1 MGEEQRVNGP
11 VAEILSPAPWA
22 VHVLDPLNSSAPILH
37 SLSEIHNFELRWF
50 KSAEEIQKAKP
61 WHDNS
66 QIVYLLSDKSPQ
78 VNSLELAYQIAEATG
93 DRSPVWLLTESLNPN
108 FREVSRMAG
117 VVGWLSTPL
126 NPEVFADCLSL
137 VRSGALWKPPRGNTI
152 QFKPKI
158 GILNMDWNGSELMLQ
173 GVLDEKAEF
182 TQLPDIIPKGIVTV
196 RCNWK
201 GLLTLNLEGL
211 KIWKEFASSD
221 VATHLEFTFEESPR
235 MMQEFWDSMPT
246 VFGPNV
252 TMEPP
257 IPTPYETL
265 KDHQSKTLDENIKLL
280 LSKGRR
286 PIGPEELS
294 PQTLNRMYLGMLTT
308 ISRYA
313 LSELYLTQEA
323 VLDLCSRMI
332 SRCSSI
338 ARGLPLTDITRTF
351 ELPGRMPL
359 IASILALYEPL
370 LRTLVGVLQL
380 LEAAGNQE
388 TPPNEPTQLQ
398 RWLTNATA
406 SGSQAQ
412 PWQEPQFAPLK
423 AALDAKMKPDDLIGV
438 ILQLVHTA
446 IESNLSTIDSTGVA
460 AFKLAKFEGPSP
472 QTLANLSS
480 QLRRA
485 SITDENIQRFR
496 HECLLD
502 WVHPIN
508 SKAMAADA
516 SKLILGTAQEA
527 RKIGQVLDTHDTLQQ
542 IFDHRKLELE
552 RLVRGASQEE
562 IQEHLRMQAV
572 TVLEKKV
579 IGLYFKELAGLADE
593 STQLSGLQMFSEN

>member
-1 MGEEQRVNGP
+1 MSKEQRGNGP
-11 VAEILSPAPWA
+11 VPEVLSPAPWA
-22 VHVLDPLNSSAPILH
+22 VNVLDPLNTSAPVLH
-37 SLSEIHNFELRWF
+37 SLSEMHHFELRWF
-50 KSAEEIQKAKP
+50 KTAEEIQRAKP
-61 WHDNS
+61 WQDS
-66 QIVYLLSDKSPQ
+66 TQMLYLLSDKSPQ

-93 DRSPVWLLTESLNPN
+93 DRSPIWLLTESLNPN
-108 FREVSRMAG
+108 FRELSRMAG

-126 NPEVFADCLSL
+126 SPEVFTDCLNL
-137 VRSGALWKPPRGNTI
+137 ARNGELWRPPRGNTI
-152 QFKPKI
+152 QFKPKV
-158 GILNMDWNGSELMLQ
+158 GLLNMDWNGSELLLQ

-182 TQLPDIIPKGIVTV
+182 TQLPDIIPKGLLIV

-211 KIWKEFASSD
+211 KIWKEFSSSD
-221 VATHLEFTFEESPR
+221 AANRLKFTFENSPR
-235 MMQEFWDSMPT
+235 MMQEFWDSMPS

-257 IPTPYETL
+257 TPTHYETL
-265 KDHQSKTLDENIKLL
+265 KDHQSRTLDEDIKLL
-280 LSKGRR
+280 LSKGRQA
-286 PIGPEELS
+286 INANELS
-294 PQTLNRMYLGMLTT
+294 TQTLNRMYLGMLTT

-338 ARGLPLTDITRTF
+338 TRGLPLTDITRTF

-380 LEAAGNQE
+380 LEAAGSQE
-388 TPPNEPTQLQ
+388 NPTHEPTQLES
-398 RWLTNATA
+398 WLEHATA
-406 SGSQAQ
+406 AGSQAL
-412 PWQEPQFAPLK
+412 PWQQAQFLPLK
-423 AALDAKMKPDDLIGV
+423 AALDSKLGPDTLISV

-502 WVHPIN
+502 WVHPLN
-508 SKAMAADA
+508 SKAMATEA

-552 RLVRGASQEE
+552 RLLRGASQEE
-562 IQEHLRMQAV
+562 IQEHLKKQAV

-593 STQLSGLQMFSEN
+593 STQLSGLQIFSAT